1 MKFMTLLFGLLGLVT
16 ITAAWSKED
25 REIFRIRDEL
35 RAHMENPD
43 QSFYDL
49 LGIKPSASIEDISK
63 AFRKIT
69 RSLHPD
75 KVAQQL
81 KAERVKAKKAGT
93 FIPGVNINKPPS
105 QKEIRAA
112 VKVAEDR
119 QSRLSLVRNILS
131 GPDRDRYDHF
141 LRNGFPAWKGTN
153 YYYDRYRPGLG
164 TAIFG
169 VFFFAGGAIH
179 YLALYMSHRRQK
191 DFIERYIKFAR
202 DQAWGDNLDVPGV
215 DYTPAPASPPP
226 EEEEQQAALP
236 VNRRQRRFEEK
247 AARKD
252 KGTTTT
258 KVKRSA
264 GSGTATPKETQGD
277 RPVGPRK
284 RVRAEN
290 GKILVVDHSGNVYL
304 EEQDEEGNLEQFL
317 LDPTELREPTF
328 KDTAVIRLPLWAF
341 DRTVGRVL
349 GRKAAADDLDLVDV
363 DSDNDPVHDTP
374 STDSAAEDFELLD
387 QSTDSLG
394 KAKSSGV
401 QAGSRVN
408 RRKKSKR

>member
-16 ITAAWSKED
+16 VAAAWSKED

-35 RAHMENPD
+35 RAHMEDPD

-75 KVAQQL
+75 KVAQKL
-81 KAERVKAKKAGT
+81 KAERIAAKKAGT

-112 VKVAEDR
+112 VKVAEER

-131 GPDRDRYDHF
+131 GPERDRYDHF

-164 TAIFG
+164 TALFG

-179 YLALYMSHRRQK
+179 YLALYMNHRRHK

-202 DQAWGDNLDVPGV
+202 DQAWGDNLDVPGI
-215 DYTPAPASPPP
+215 DYTSPSPPP
-226 EEEEQQAALP
+226 ADDDEQQQAALP

-247 AARKD
+247 AARND
-252 KGTTTT
+252 KGTT
-258 KVKRSA
+258 KIKRSA
-264 GSGTATPKETQGD
+264 GSGTATPRETQGD

-284 RVRAEN
+284 RVIAEN
-290 GKILVVDHSGNVYL
+290 GKVLVVDHSGNVYL

-317 LDPTELREPTF
+317 LDPTELKEPTF
-328 KDTAVIRLPLWAF
+328 FDTAVVRLPVWAF
-341 DRTVGRVL
+341 NSTVGRAL
-349 GRKAAADDLDLVDV
+349 GKKPAAEDLDLVDV

-374 STDSAAEDFELLD
+374 GTDSAAEDFELLD
-387 QSTDSLG
+387 KSTDSLG
-394 KAKSSGV
+394 KAKSSGA
-401 QAGSRVN
+401 QAGAKVN

>member
-16 ITAAWSKED
+16 MAAAWSKED

-35 RAHMENPD
+35 RAHMEDPD

-75 KVAQQL
+75 KVAQKL
-81 KAERVKAKKAGT
+81 KAERIAAKKAGT

-112 VKVAEDR
+112 VKVAEER
-119 QSRLSLVRNILS
+119 QSRLSLFRTILS
-131 GPDRDRYDHF
+131 GPERDRYDHF

-164 TAIFG
+164 TALFG
-169 VFFFAGGAIH
+169 
-179 YLALYMSHRRQK
+179 
-191 DFIERYIKFAR
+191 RYIKFAR
-202 DQAWGDNLDVPGV
+202 DQAWGDNLDVPGI
-215 DYTPAPASPPP
+215 DYASPSPPP
-226 EEEEQQAALP
+226 ADDDEQQQATLP

-247 AARKD
+247 AARKE
-252 KGTTTT
+252 KGTT

-264 GSGTATPKETQGD
+264 GSGTATPRETQGD

-284 RVRAEN
+284 RVIAEN
-290 GKILVVDHSGNVYL
+290 GKVLVVDHSGNVYL

-317 LDPTELREPTF
+317 LDPTELKEPTF
-328 KDTAVIRLPLWAF
+328 FDTAVVRLPVWAF
-341 DRTVGRVL
+341 NSTVGRAL
-349 GRKAAADDLDLVDV
+349 GKKPAAEDLDLVDV

-374 STDSAAEDFELLD
+374 GTDSAAEDFELLD
-387 QSTDSLG
+387 KSTDSLG
-394 KAKSSGV
+394 KAKSSGA
-401 QAGSRVN
+401 QAGAKVN

>member
-16 ITAAWSKED
+16 MAAAWSKED

-35 RAHMENPD
+35 RAHMEDPD

-75 KVAQQL
+75 KVAQKL
-81 KAERVKAKKAGT
+81 KAERIAAKKAGT

-112 VKVAEDR
+112 VKVAEER

-131 GPDRDRYDHF
+131 GPERDRYDHF

-164 TAIFG
+164 TALFG

-179 YLALYMSHRRQK
+179 YLALYMNHRRHK

-202 DQAWGDNLDVPGV
+202 DQAWGDNLDVPGI
-215 DYTPAPASPPP
+215 DYASD
-226 EEEEQQAALP
+226 
-236 VNRRQRRFEEK
+236 
-247 AARKD
+247 RK
-252 KGTTTT
+252 
-258 KVKRSA
+258 S
-264 GSGTATPKETQGD
+264 
-277 RPVGPRK
+277 
-284 RVRAEN
+284 
-290 GKILVVDHSGNVYL
+290 VV
-304 EEQDEEGNLEQFL
+304 
-317 LDPTELREPTF
+317 
-328 KDTAVIRLPLWAF
+328 
-341 DRTVGRVL
+341 
-349 GRKAAADDLDLVDV
+349 
-363 DSDNDPVHDTP
+363 
-374 STDSAAEDFELLD
+374 
-387 QSTDSLG
+387 
-394 KAKSSGV
+394 
-401 QAGSRVN
+401 
-408 RRKKSKR
+408 